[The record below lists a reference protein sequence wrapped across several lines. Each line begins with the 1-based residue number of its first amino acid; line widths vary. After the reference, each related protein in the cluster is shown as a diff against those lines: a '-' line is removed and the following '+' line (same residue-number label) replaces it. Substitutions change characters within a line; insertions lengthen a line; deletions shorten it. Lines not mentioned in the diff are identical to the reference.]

1 MLHLIKLCVGVR
13 SPADLVQWQMERAA
27 SRLAQGLD
35 SRPQHR
41 TRNMPK
47 MRDEVLNGGSL
58 YWVIQHEV
66 RLRQRMMAI
75 EAGEREDGRSCAIL
89 VLDPQLVPT
98 EPLFRRPFQGWRY
111 LDPKDAPP
119 DLVQS
124 PSDDGVAPE
133 LRRALDQLGLLR
145 WTGGEAGA

>member
-13 SPADLVQWQMERAA
+13 SPADLVRWQMERAA
-27 SRLAQGLD
+27 SRRAQGLD

-41 TRNMPK
+41 TRNMPR

-66 RLRQRMMAI
+66 RLRQRIVAI
-75 EAGEREDGRSCAIL
+75 EAGEREDGRACAIL

-111 LDPKDAPP
+111 LDSKDAPP
-119 DLVQS
+119 DLVRS